1 MNLPPFGG
9 WYWAA
14 ALALGFV
21 LHPATARADAK
32 ACVDAHGEGQ
42 ERRDESNFT
51 AAAELF
57 QRCAADACP
66 RPIRSECR
74 EFLSALEARTPT
86 VIVTARD
93 ASGADVP
100 DATVELDGK
109 PFLERLSGLAVPL
122 NPGEHTFVFRHPN
135 GSEARTRT
143 LILEGKKSR
152 EIVGVFAAPATTTTP
167 AATPAAA
174 TSGQRKTVAYVLG
187 GAGAIALGAFTYFAL
202 SGKAAEDELRDSCAP
217 NCSEDDSGAVGTKY
231 LLADISLVAALGL
244 LGTGAYFYFT
254 APSEPATGHAFSAGV
269 RGRF

>member
-1 MNLPPFGG
+1 MKLPSFGV
-9 WYWAA
+9 WSFTA

-21 LHPATARADAK
+21 LQPATARADAK

-57 QRCAADACP
+57 QVCAADRCP

-74 EFLSALEARTPT
+74 DFLSALEARMPT

-122 NPGEHTFVFRHPN
+122 NPGQHTFVFRHPN
-135 GSEARTRT
+135 GSEARTRI

-152 EIVGVFAAPATTTTP
+152 EIVGVFAAPAATAKSAALP
-167 AATPAAA
+167 APETG
-174 TSGQRKTVAYVLG
+174 GQRRTVAYVLG
-187 GAGAIALGAFTYFAL
+187 GAGVLALGAFTYFAL
-202 SGKAAEDELRDSCAP
+202 SGKADENELRDTCAP

-231 LLADISLVAALGL
+231 LLADISLVAAAGL
-244 LGTGAYFYFT
+244 FGTGAYFYFT
-254 APSEPATGHAFSAGV
+254 APPEPAAGHAFSAGV